1 MTRRRTFCTC
11 LSLTVLPFLVAC
23 SSGGGTDGSP
33 TSGTAQI
40 APMSYTAYSGTD
52 PKPSPNPPPALGPAN
67 SILIDPTFNS
77 RILRVTDSHT
87 AGGRSL
93 IPEMAGTLRSWNANS
108 TAFKLM
114 MADGGSYWMDFN
126 AGAFQAGALHPLK
139 FNGQWEWSAVDP
151 NAIYYLNGSQLSR
164 YDIATETTTPI
175 GGTPTGESV
184 QFHAVVVGRDNW
196 VCSVAGP
203 GSQDTYT
210 KLFCVNPSNGEVKYI
225 DTVNKTINGVAQ
237 HDPNW
242 PSSASGQTLGIHSIF
257 GSAAGSYLAVCF
269 HQANWSSNGM
279 AVLNLDTNTWSKA
292 NGNPYA
298 SGHPSI
304 GDGKYVNGGGSING
318 ADSRGAIVRDP
329 SDLMNA
335 AKFEFIMQPYSTSGW
350 YDAEHSSWFNA
361 STNAN
366 APVLFSRYGITP
378 PPTPLPWMGEI
389 LLAATDGSN
398 TVWRFAHN
406 HNGGNG
412 FYGQAFAQISNDG
425 RWALFSSY
433 WNGTLGGSSGDFGLS
448 TRLDTFIVELL

>member
-1 MTRRRTFCTC
+1 MMHRRAFCTYFS
-11 LSLTVLPFLVAC
+11 LSVLMLSVSC
-23 SSGGGTDGSP
+23 SSGGNDAP
-33 TSGTAQI
+33 TSATAQI
-40 APMSYTAYSGTD
+40 APTSYAAYSGTD

-87 AGGRSL
+87 SGGHSL
-93 IPEMAGTLRSWNANS
+93 IPEMAGTLRSWNANA

-114 MADGGSYWMDFN
+114 TTNGASYWMDFN
-126 AGAFQAGALHPLK
+126 PDAFQAGALHPLS
-139 FNGQWEWSAVDP
+139 FNGQWEWSSVDA
-151 NAIYYLNGSQLSR
+151 NALYYLNGSHLSR
-164 YDIATETTTPI
+164 YDTSTGTSTPI
-175 GGTPTGESV
+175 GGTPNGESV

-196 VCSVAGP
+196 VCSVSGP
-203 GSQDTYT
+203 GSQDSYT
-210 KLFCVNPSNGEVKYI
+210 KLFCVNPSNGEIKYI

-242 PSSASGQTLGIHSIF
+242 PTSAAGRTLGIHNIF
-257 GSAAGSYLAVCF
+257 GGAVGSYLAVCF
-269 HQANWSSNGM
+269 HQASWSSNGM

-304 GDGKYVNGGGSING
+304 GDGRYVNGSGSVNG
-318 ADSRGAIVRDP
+318 ADSRGAILRDP
-329 SDLMNA
+329 SDLMNT

-361 STNAN
+361 STNSN
-366 APVLFSRYGITP
+366 APVLFSRYDITSP
-378 PPTPLPWMGEI
+378 PKPLPWLGEI

-406 HNGGNG
+406 HNGGSG

-425 RWALFSSY
+425 HWALFSSY
-433 WNGTLGGSSGDFGLS
+433 WGGTLGSSGGDFGLS
-448 TRLDTFIVELL
+448 TRLDTFIVELR